1 MKNSNLIKMFLVMVV
16 SLCLILV
23 ATYTFADDEG
33 TTPIDLTNSIVD
45 TSNNTTTDT
54 ENSTDTNSASNTN
67 TDNFVSLDDN
77 VSNTNTN
84 SNTNSTYNSLVTTNN
99 TNSSS
104 YSTNNT
110 NLPSTGLEGS
120 GLTVA
125 LIVILAIS
133 GVYAFKKIRD
143 YKNI

>member
-45 TSNNTTTDT
+45 TSNNTTTNT
-54 ENSTDTNSASNTN
+54 ENSTD

-77 VSNTNTN
+77 VSNTNTNTN

>member
-45 TSNNTTTDT
+45 TSNNTTTNT
-54 ENSTDTNSASNTN
+54 ENSTD

-77 VSNTNTN
+77 VSNTNTNTNTNTN

>member
-45 TSNNTTTDT
+45 TSNNTTTDK
-54 ENSTDTNSASNTN
+54 ENSTDTN

-104 YSTNNT
+104 YNTNNT

>member
-45 TSNNTTTDT
+45 TSNNTSNNTTTNT
-54 ENSTDTNSASNTN
+54 ENSTD

-77 VSNTNTN
+77 VSNTNTNTN

-104 YSTNNT
+104 YNTNNT

>member
-54 ENSTDTNSASNTN
+54 ENSTDTN

-104 YSTNNT
+104 YNTNNT

>member
-16 SLCLILV
+16 SSCLILV

-45 TSNNTTTDT
+45 TSNNTTTNT
-54 ENSTDTNSASNTN
+54 ENSTD

-77 VSNTNTN
+77 VSNTNTNTN

>member
-45 TSNNTTTDT
+45 TSNNTTTNT
-54 ENSTDTNSASNTN
+54 ENSTD

-77 VSNTNTN
+77 VSNTNTNTNTN

-104 YSTNNT
+104 YNTNNT

>member
-45 TSNNTTTDT
+45 TSNNTTTNT
-54 ENSTDTNSASNTN
+54 ENSTD

-77 VSNTNTN
+77 VSNTNTNTN

-104 YSTNNT
+104 YNTNNT

>member
-45 TSNNTTTDT
+45 TSNNTTTNT
-54 ENSTDTNSASNTN
+54 ENSTD

-77 VSNTNTN
+77 VSNTNTNTNTN